1 MCLSYGIEPVDKLL
15 ADGLHYLTVK
25 HWAEVETGAF
35 DPDWDAVREAENSER
50 MRWFTVRLDGEL
62 IGYASVLMVKSLQQK
77 GKEYAVIEDLF
88 VDKEHRK
95 TGAALGLLRFTIR
108 LLKTLNVS
116 SIMVGEPHKKEKR
129 DLGVLYK
136 RLGFRRLETIW
147 EMRT

>member
-50 MRWFTVRLDGEL
+50 MRWFTVRIDGEL

-95 TGAALGLLRFTIR
+95 TGAAVVLEFTLPKLAITKR
-108 LLKTLNVS
+108 CCTKAKTFGVTAYVVRGGVMVVS
-116 SIMVGEPHKKEKR
+116 
-129 DLGVLYK
+129 GV
-136 RLGFRRLETIW
+136 
-147 EMRT
+147 